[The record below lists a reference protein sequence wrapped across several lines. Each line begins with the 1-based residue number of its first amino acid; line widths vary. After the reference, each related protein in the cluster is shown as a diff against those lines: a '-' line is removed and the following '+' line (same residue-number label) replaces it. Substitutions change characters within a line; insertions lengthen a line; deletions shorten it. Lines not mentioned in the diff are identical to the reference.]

1 MLRFISTTAVLLL
14 LTACGWHLRGV
25 MSVPDEYRV
34 MYIEGQQQTTLY
46 STLVRQLEFNKVLV
60 TETLEDAP
68 VLMLLEE
75 YEIEKRTLAVDS
87 NGRVSEYELNGL
99 LLATLERH
107 LTGEKIEIE
116 VTSRRTLANDV
127 NNVVATETEEAQ
139 VRNQIDADLVN
150 KLLRRLQSLKD

>member
-1 MLRFISTTAVLLL
+1 MLI
-14 LTACGWHLRGV
+14 
-25 MSVPDEYRV
+25 
-34 MYIEGQQQTTLY
+34 Q
-46 STLVRQLEFNKVLV
+46 
-60 TETLEDAP
+60 
-68 VLMLLEE
+68 LEE

-139 VRNQIDADLVN
+139 VRSQIDADLVN

>member
-1 MLRFISTTAVLLL
+1 
-14 LTACGWHLRGV
+14 

-139 VRNQIDADLVN
+139 VRSQIDADLVN